1 MTPLSVDRVQRRVD
15 AAPAQRAGASF
26 SRLLGPA
33 WQFVAMAC
41 LALALIT
48 GIVAMH
54 SLVSSTSH
62 SESAMA
68 ATMSM
73 GSATVEEA
81 TLITPALS
89 AVDCSGCGG
98 DASMALMWCVLAL
111 LTVSLLLA
119 SPRLVRGWGQY
130 IEQRLIVPAQSPRW
144 ARVVPPPYPDLIALC
159 ISRT

>member
-1 MTPLSVDRVQRRVD
+1 MTPIAAKRAHRRVD
-15 AAPAQRAGASF
+15 AAPAQHVGASF
-26 SRLLGPA
+26 SRLLGET
-33 WQFVAMAC
+33 WRFVAMAC

-54 SLVSSTSH
+54 SLVSPSSH

-81 TLITPALS
+81 TLITSTLT
-89 AVDCSGCGG
+89 AVDCSGCGD
-98 DASMALMWCVLAL
+98 DASMVLMWCVLAL
-111 LTVSLLLA
+111 LTVSLLFA
-119 SPRLVRGWGQY
+119 APRLVPGWGQY
-130 IEQRLIVPAQSPRW
+130 VEQRLIPAARFTWRARTAPPR
-144 ARVVPPPYPDLIALC
+144 PDLDSLC

>member
-1 MTPLSVDRVQRRVD
+1 MTPV
-15 AAPAQRAGASF
+15 AAERAS
-26 SRLLGPA
+26 

-62 SESAMA
+62 SESAMS

-73 GSATVEEA
+73 ESATVEEA
-81 TLITPALS
+81 TFTTPALT

-98 DASMALMWCVLAL
+98 DASMALMRCVLAL

-119 SPRLVRGWGQY
+119 SPSLVRGWDGFL
-130 IEQRLIVPAQSPRW
+130 EQRSFAAALVTRF
-144 ARVVPPPYPDLIALC
+144 ARVVPPHPNLIALC